1 MYIVFGLNNSAMRKR
16 FDNPE
21 AMGKAIAT
29 FLRQNPGATIKVQL
43 YARVWRNSDWNWDY
57 LSSTDVRSWRSF
69 S

>member
-43 YARVWRNSDWNWDY
+43 YA
-57 LSSTDVRSWRSF
+57 
-69 S
+69 